1 MVSRK
6 QANFLL
12 SEEVIEEL
20 RRTIKKR
27 QQSRFVEAALQKEF
41 KRLRLQKA
49 LAMSFGAWKDKNHPE
64 LARGADR
71 FVRAL
76 RKTARGKRVS

>member
-20 RRTIKKR
+20 RRSIKKR
-27 QQSRFVEAALQKEF
+27 EQSRFVETALQKEL

-49 LAMSFGAWKDKNHPE
+49 LATTFGAWKDKDHPE
-64 LARGADR
+64 LARGADS

-76 RKTARGKRVS
+76 RKTARGKRAS